1 MSRLKSAVVAPSP
14 PDDPVALARAGA
26 ELQARLDRLRATIER
41 KRLVGWNFTPR
52 AAQQQE
58 KNFTTQS
65 I

>member
-52 AAQQQE
+52 AAQ
-58 KNFTTQS
+58 
-65 I
+65 